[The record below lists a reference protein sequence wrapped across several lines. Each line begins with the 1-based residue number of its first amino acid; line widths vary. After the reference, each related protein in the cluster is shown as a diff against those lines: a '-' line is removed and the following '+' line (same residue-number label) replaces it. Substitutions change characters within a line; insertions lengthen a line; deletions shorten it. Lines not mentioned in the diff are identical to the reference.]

1 MMRACRRARLDVLTG
16 SFDGGAV
23 APCAHCAAGAR
34 EHVGASKRRCAQVRL
49 YRYRSPNLSLCERL
63 FLNRFWDWLVTGGV
77 VPPWMAPNLM
87 TVSGLACI
95 VLAYVLLWTHS
106 PGLAFEA
113 PGWVYVAC
121 AALAFA
127 YQTADGADG
136 KQARKTKS
144 GSPLGEV
151 VDHTCDALSMCYYP
165 LVVVDIFGVGHATA
179 NARTTVVAVLMM
191 GRAMFVVDTVSSTF
205 SGVLPVSKFLDSQEI
220 QLICQALMIVAATVG
235 NAFLYDVKVHVP
247 YVGEQTLGRA
257 GAVFCITVGAVA
269 RVGTFIKTIC
279 SSENHDPPH
288 WPKYRSPMLIAAQCA
303 LVEAFHGVCLV
314 NAKNFAYAH
323 ATSAILF
330 GESEARIMS
339 IRVSDPDIPA
349 ANWLA
354 LVIMSLTMMV
364 PEGDAFTSGKLLGAA
379 LFMFLHRG
387 TCLAAQITWCL
398 GMHPNI
404 FLIRPRVA

>member
-179 NARTTVVAVLMM
+179 NARTTVVAVLMT

-205 SGVLPVSKFLDSQEI
+205 SGVLPVSKFLDSQ
-220 QLICQALMIVAATVG
+220 
-235 NAFLYDVKVHVP
+235 
-247 YVGEQTLGRA
+247 
-257 GAVFCITVGAVA
+257 
-269 RVGTFIKTIC
+269 
-279 SSENHDPPH
+279 
-288 WPKYRSPMLIAAQCA
+288 
-303 LVEAFHGVCLV
+303 
-314 NAKNFAYAH
+314 
-323 ATSAILF
+323 
-330 GESEARIMS
+330 
-339 IRVSDPDIPA
+339 
-349 ANWLA
+349 
-354 LVIMSLTMMV
+354 
-364 PEGDAFTSGKLLGAA
+364 
-379 LFMFLHRG
+379 
-387 TCLAAQITWCL
+387 
-398 GMHPNI
+398 
-404 FLIRPRVA
+404 

>member
-1 MMRACRRARLDVLTG
+1 MLRACRRARLDALTG

-23 APCAHCAAGAR
+23 APCAHCAAG
-34 EHVGASKRRCAQVRL
+34 EHVGASARRCAQVRG
-49 YRYRSPNLSLCERL
+49 YRYTSPNLSLCERL
-63 FLNRFWDWLVTGGV
+63 FLNRFWDWLVTTGGV
-77 VPPWMAPNLM
+77 VPSWMAPNLM

-95 VLAYVLLWTHS
+95 VFAYVLLWTHS

-165 LVVVDIFGVGHATA
+165 LVVVDIFGVGHATMS
-179 NARTTVVAVLMM
+179 ARATVVAVLMT

-220 QLICQALMIVAATVG
+220 QLICQALMLVAATVG
-235 NAFLYDVKVHVP
+235 NAFLYDVKVPVP

-269 RVGTFIKTIC
+269 RVGTFIKTIF

-288 WPKYRSPMLIAAQCA
+288 WPKYRSPMMIAAQCA
-303 LVEAFHGVCLV
+303 LVEAFHGACLV

-323 ATSAILF
+323 ATSALLF

-354 LVIMSLTMMV
+354 LVIMSLTTMV
-364 PEGDAFTSGKLLGAA
+364 PAGDAFTSGMLLGAA

-387 TCLAAQITWCL
+387 TCLAAQITGCL
-398 GMHPNI
+398 GIHPNI
-404 FLIRPRVA
+404 FLIRPRVG